1 MDNNVLNLL
10 SVLYST
16 DTGKEL
22 SQGHHKRQ
30 VAVEEKKQWLKFHH
44 IVTESKLTQNLQD
57 QIVGVLE
64 SAEEIA
70 RIVLVWQKRRGTV
83 SLLQQK

>member
-1 MDNNVLNLL
+1 M

-16 DTGKEL
+16 DTGIEL

-30 VAVEEKKQWLKFHH
+30 MAVEEEKKKQLKFHR
-44 IVTESKLTQNLQD
+44 IVRKSKLTQNLQD

-64 SAEEIA
+64 RAEEIA
-70 RIVLVWQKRRGTV
+70 RIVLM
-83 SLLQQK
+83 

>member
-1 MDNNVLNLL
+1 M

-16 DTGKEL
+16 DTGIEL

-30 VAVEEKKQWLKFHH
+30 VAVEKEKKKLKFHR
-44 IVTESKLTQNLQD
+44 IVRKSKLTQNSQD

-64 SAEEIA
+64 HAEEIA
-70 RIVLVWQKRRGTV
+70 RIVLMWQKKGLRGTV
-83 SLLQQK
+83 SLLQVLMR